1 MADRAE
7 QQVPDRPGAVAHG
20 GRGNGGLMS
29 ALGRRGYTLVEMI
42 IALVL
47 LGIVSGAIYQ
57 VLVNNQR
64 VYQAQTQ
71 QIDLQENLRAATTVL
86 PAEFRE
92 LDAVDGDIQSMT
104 PTSIQIRAMRK
115 LGLLCTAPA
124 LAVGLG
130 NFTMNVWVSPMY
142 GRNLP
147 FAAGDS
153 VLRSEERRVGKEC
166 RSRWSP
172 YH

>member
-1 MADRAE
+1 
-7 QQVPDRPGAVAHG
+7 
-20 GRGNGGLMS
+20 
-29 ALGRRGYTLVEMI
+29 
-42 IALVL
+42 
-47 LGIVSGAIYQ
+47 
-57 VLVNNQR
+57 
-64 VYQAQTQ
+64 
-71 QIDLQENLRAATTVL
+71 
-86 PAEFRE
+86 
-92 LDAVDGDIQSMT
+92 MT

-115 LGLLCTAPA
+115 LGFLCTAPA

-153 VLRSEERRVGKEC
+153 VLVFWEGNAAKRDDDQWVPVKITGASPFFTCPDAQPAGGTPGYQLSTSPPAWMNIPGLAVNGAIPRSEERRVGKEC